1 MATASSI
8 PSLIDTADL
17 ARRLGTAGLRVVD
30 ASWYL
35 PQTARD
41 ARAEYRSGH
50 IPGAVFFDLDTH
62 SDPATSLPHMLPSAE
77 SFARGMSGLGLSDED
92 LIVVYDGSGANLSA
106 ARVWWMF
113 RAFGHPQVAVLDGG
127 LGRWQGEGRPLE
139 TGDVTPSPG
148 RFHATLDPARVR
160 SLEAVRDAVAA
171 GRAQLVDARS
181 RGRFEGSEPEPRP
194 GLRGGHV
201 PGSRNLPYTELVD
214 ADGLVRPPAELRT
227 RFATAG
233 VDLARPIIAS
243 CGSGVS
249 ACAIALAL
257 DRLGCTDVAIY
268 DGSWTEWAAR
278 SDTAVATGTPEV
290 GP

>member
-1 MATASSI
+1 
-8 PSLIDTADL
+8 LIDTADL

-50 IPGAVFFDLDTH
+50 IPGAVSFDLDTH

-181 RGRFEGSEPEPRP
+181 RGRFEDPSPSRGPGCAAVMCRAAATCPTLNWSMPTALSGRRPNCGP
-194 GLRGGHV
+194 GLRRRE
-201 PGSRNLPYTELVD
+201 STLP
-214 ADGLVRPPAELRT
+214 
-227 RFATAG
+227 
-233 VDLARPIIAS
+233 
-243 CGSGVS
+243 
-249 ACAIALAL
+249 
-257 DRLGCTDVAIY
+257 
-268 DGSWTEWAAR
+268 AR
-278 SDTAVATGTPEV
+278 SLPAAVRG
-290 GP
+290 

>member
-1 MATASSI
+1 
-8 PSLIDTADL
+8 
-17 ARRLGTAGLRVVD
+17 
-30 ASWYL
+30 
-35 PQTARD
+35 
-41 ARAEYRSGH
+41 
-50 IPGAVFFDLDTH
+50 
-62 SDPATSLPHMLPSAE
+62 
-77 SFARGMSGLGLSDED
+77 
-92 LIVVYDGSGANLSA
+92 
-106 ARVWWMF
+106 
-113 RAFGHPQVAVLDGG
+113 
-127 LGRWQGEGRPLE
+127 
-139 TGDVTPSPG
+139 
-148 RFHATLDPARVR
+148 
-160 SLEAVRDAVAA
+160 
-171 GRAQLVDARS
+171 LVDARS